1 TFAHLR
7 TDVDLAHQRLR
18 VHRSLNRDGLAGY
31 VNTKGRASRQIK
43 LHRHLVPILE
53 AILREPGNDLLLPL
67 AEDKGKLAEQVRDG
81 LRRAGVR
88 RATLFEETHTTLQIG
103 FRELRNTGI
112 TWYAI
117 EGMDVFRLHALAGHR
132 EVGTTM
138 KYI

>member
-1 TFAHLR
+1 M
-7 TDVDLAHQRLR
+7 
-18 VHRSLNRDGLAGY
+18 
-31 VNTKGRASRQIK
+31 
-43 LHRHLVPILE
+43 
-53 AILREPGNDLLLPL
+53 
-67 AEDKGKLAEQVRDG
+67 
-81 LRRAGVR
+81 R

-138 KYI
+138 KYINKAALERDGFGDVFPSLDCLL